1 MVLSDMF
8 RIQKEVKYMHAMNL
22 PEIYRA
28 VTLLIDA
35 GFTIPEIENLNQ
47 FRKNFQQTS
56 EDLPDTNLHLDLHH
70 LEFIRWMVQTGRI
83 SDW

>member
-1 MVLSDMF
+1 MSS
-8 RIQKEVKYMHAMNL
+8 MNL
-22 PEIYRA
+22 SEIYRA
-28 VTLLIDA
+28 IARLLDA
-35 GFTIPEIENLNQ
+35 GFTIPEIERLNQ

-56 EDLPDTNLHLDLHH
+56 EDLPDPNFNLDLRH